1 MVARY
6 ALAES
11 EDATMTAWLLVMVI
25 SNPQGYISVPNI
37 ASKQECE
44 RLAVEI
50 SAGIRSV
57 YRCIEYRIGGSTIKW
72 DGPIVGGAIGAP

>member
-1 MVARY
+1 
-6 ALAES
+6 
-11 EDATMTAWLLVMVI
+11 MTAWLLIMVI

-50 SAGIRSV
+50 SAGVRSV
-57 YRCIEYRIGGSTIKW
+57 YRCIEYRIIGGSI
-72 DGPIVGGAIGAP
+72 

>member
-1 MVARY
+1 M
-6 ALAES
+6 AEA

-50 SAGIRSV
+50 SAGVRSV
-57 YRCIEYRIGGSTIKW
+57 YRCIEYRIIGGSI
-72 DGPIVGGAIGAP
+72 